1 MSRGV
6 TRCVLQVFYG
16 VFQSKDSLRE
26 AVLKLSQ
33 SLWKSWR
40 WMVKKLAC
48 LIALIAFLSVSSMG
62 GTQLTPEEKRTL
74 ELKPAVVLVV
84 VSVKVE
90 AAILFKGQEVTLER
104 LQSPYLTTAGS
115 GFLFRHD
122 GYLITNGHV
131 VQNAKINDPQAER
144 QLIAKVADKVF
155 KAFNRFLAA
164 NGYKPLTKE
173 QESLLLRA
181 TKYHNPTITV
191 YLANG
196 TKVPGELT
204 PNYSPEIGV
213 GKDVAILKIDGT
225 NLPSVPL
232 GDSTKVREQDRITVI
247 GYPGVASDWGG
258 NELISSQSA
267 LVPSVTGGSISAIKT
282 LAATNTPVLQSDA
295 VITHGNSGGPAFNA
309 KGEVIGI
316 ATAGIE
322 GFNFFV
328 PINTAWEFVRR
339 EGVSPDVG
347 PFTQHWHKA
356 LDLYDE
362 KKCRMSIPEFDDVLQ
377 FMPGFPDATRLR
389 ASAVECVDSEGF
401 VDKVSDSPAG
411 PWLLYGLV
419 GIAILGIAAVVMR
432 SRTARAPVNVTRP
445 AGGMPGGTRLESP
458 ALPTLPP
465 GQSYGN
471 IQATAGALSGKT
483 FKVPKEGLL
492 IGRSPKC
499 QVVLQDDTV
508 SSEHAWI
515 VPSGNEVVVIDKG
528 SSNGT
533 YVNSVESPKVS
544 KIGLRNGDRIFLG
557 KKGANVF
564 TYFNS

>member
-1 MSRGV
+1 
-6 TRCVLQVFYG
+6 
-16 VFQSKDSLRE
+16 
-26 AVLKLSQ
+26 
-33 SLWKSWR
+33 
-40 WMVKKLAC
+40 MVKKLAC
-48 LIALIAFLSVSSMG
+48 LIALVAFLSVSSMG

-74 ELKPAVVLVV
+74 ELKPAVVLVL

-90 AAILFKGQEVTLER
+90 ADFRGQPVQLR
-104 LQSPYLTTAGS
+104 NPYLTTAGS

-131 VQNAKINDPQAER
+131 VQNAKINDPQAKDALEEKLR
-144 QLIAKVADKVF
+144 AKVYAEVF
-155 KAFNRFLAA
+155 QAFDQFLASK
-164 NGYKPLTKE
+164 GHPPLTNAQKSE
-173 QESLLLRA
+173 LYQSRA
-181 TKYHNPTITV
+181 VQIHYHNPTLTV

-196 TKVPGELT
+196 THVPGELT

-213 GKDVAILKIDGT
+213 GKDVAIVKINGT

-232 GDSTKVREQDRITVI
+232 GDSNKVREQDRIMVI

-258 NELISSQSA
+258 NELISSESA
-267 LVPSVTGGSISAIKT
+267 LVPSVTSGSISAIKT
-282 LAATNTPVLQSDA
+282 LAATSTPVLQSDA
-295 VITHGNSGGPAFNA
+295 AITHGNSGGPAFNA
-309 KGEVIGI
+309 QGEVIGI
-316 ATAGIE
+316 ATAGSE
-322 GFNFFV
+322 ATQGFNFFV

-339 EGVSPDVG
+339 EGVAPDAG
-347 PFTQHWHKA
+347 PFTQHWRRA
-356 LDLYDE
+356 LDFFDE
-362 KKCRMSIPEFDDVLQ
+362 KKCRSSIPEFDDVLQ
-377 FMPGFPDATRLR
+377 FMPGLPDATRLR
-389 ASAVECVDSEGF
+389 SSAVECVDSEGF
-401 VDKVSDSPAG
+401 VEKVSDSPAG

-432 SRTARAPVNVTRP
+432 SRTARAPVNVARP
-445 AGGMPGGTRLESP
+445 TGGMPGGTRLESP
-458 ALPTLPP
+458 PAPALPS

-557 KKGANVF
+557 KKGSNVF

>member
-1 MSRGV
+1 MRIG
-6 TRCVLQVFYG
+6 TVL
-16 VFQSKDSLRE
+16 
-26 AVLKLSQ
+26 A
-33 SLWKSWR
+33 
-40 WMVKKLAC
+40 LAM
-48 LIALIAFLSVSSMG
+48 FLSGSATNGS
-62 GTQLTPEEKRTL
+62 QLTPDEKRTL

-90 AAILFKGQEVTLER
+90 AAIIYKGQLVKLEN

-115 GFLFRHD
+115 GFIFRHD

-144 QLIAKVADKVF
+144 QLVAKVRAKVF
-155 KAFNRFLAA
+155 KAFNQFLASQGHA
-164 NGYKPLTKE
+164 PLTE
-173 QESLLLRA
+173 AQESQIPVR
-181 TKYHNPTITV
+181 YHNPTLTV
-191 YLANG
+191 FLANG
-196 TKVPGELT
+196 VHVPGELT

-213 GKDVAILKIDGT
+213 GKDVAIVKIAGT

-232 GDSTKVREQDRITVI
+232 GDSTKVREQDRIMVI

-258 NELISSQSA
+258 NDLISSESA
-267 LVPSVTGGSISAIKT
+267 LVPSVTSGSISAIKT
-282 LAATNTPVLQSDA
+282 LAATNAPVLQSDA
-295 VITHGNSGGPAFNA
+295 AITHGNSGGPAFDA

-316 ATAGIE
+316 ATAGAE
-322 GFNFFV
+322 TQGFNFFV

-339 EGVSPDVG
+339 EGVAPDAG
-347 PFTQHWHKA
+347 PFTQHWRRA
-356 LDLYDE
+356 LDLFDE
-362 KKCRMSIPEFDDVLQ
+362 KKCRMSVPEFDDVLQ
-377 FMPGFPDATRLR
+377 FMPGLPDAARLR
-389 ASAVECVDSEGF
+389 ASAVECVDSESMI
-401 VDKVSDSPAG
+401 DKVSDSPVG

-419 GIAILGIAAVVMR
+419 GLTILGIGAMVLR
-432 SRTARAPVNVTRP
+432 SRSATPARAARP
-445 AGGMPGGTRLESP
+445 AGGMAGGTRLEAPPP
-458 ALPTLPP
+458 ATLPP
-465 GQSYGN
+465 AQSYGN

-499 QVVLQDDTV
+499 QVILPDDTI

-544 KIGLRNGDRIFLG
+544 KIGLRNGDRIFFG
-557 KKGANVF
+557 KKGNNVF

>member
-1 MSRGV
+1 V
-6 TRCVLQVFYG
+6 
-16 VFQSKDSLRE
+16 
-26 AVLKLSQ
+26 
-33 SLWKSWR
+33 
-40 WMVKKLAC
+40 VKKLAC
-48 LIALIAFLSVSSMG
+48 LIALVTFLSVSSQGG

-74 ELKPAVVLVV
+74 ELKPAVVLVL

-90 AAILFKGQEVTLER
+90 ADFRGQPVQLR
-104 LQSPYLTTAGS
+104 NPYLTTAGS

-131 VQNAKINDPQAER
+131 VQNAKINDPQAKEALEEKLR
-144 QLIAKVADKVF
+144 AKVYAEVF
-155 KAFNRFLAA
+155 QAFDQFLASK
-164 NGYKPLTKE
+164 GHPPLTNAQKLE
-173 QESLLLRA
+173 LYQSRA
-181 TKYHNPTITV
+181 VQIHYHNPTLMV

-196 TKVPGELT
+196 THVPGELT

-213 GKDVAILKIDGT
+213 GKDVAIVKINGT

-232 GDSTKVREQDRITVI
+232 GDSTKVREQDRIMVI

-258 NELISSQSA
+258 NELISSESA
-267 LVPSVTGGSISAIKT
+267 LVPSVTSGSISAIKT
-282 LAATNTPVLQSDA
+282 LAATSTPVLQSDA
-295 VITHGNSGGPAFNA
+295 AITHGNSGGPAFNA

-316 ATAGIE
+316 ATAGSE
-322 GFNFFV
+322 ATQGFNFFV

-339 EGVSPDVG
+339 EGVAPDAG
-347 PFTQHWHKA
+347 PFTQHWRKA
-356 LDLYDE
+356 LDFFDE
-362 KKCRMSIPEFDDVLQ
+362 KKCRSAIPEFDDVLQ
-377 FMPGFPDATRLR
+377 FMPGLPDATRLR
-389 ASAVECVDSEGF
+389 SSAVECVDNEGF

-419 GIAILGIAAVVMR
+419 GIAILGIAAVVLR
-432 SRTARAPVNVTRP
+432 SRNARAPVNVVKP
-445 AGGMPGGTRLESP
+445 AGGTPGGTRIESPPMSP
-458 ALPTLPP
+458 ALPA
-465 GQSYGN
+465 GQTYGN

>member
-1 MSRGV
+1 MI
-6 TRCVLQVFYG
+6 L
-16 VFQSKDSLRE
+16 
-26 AVLKLSQ
+26 LSG
-33 SLWKSWR
+33 SATSG
-40 WMVKKLAC
+40 
-48 LIALIAFLSVSSMG
+48 S
-62 GTQLTPEEKRTL
+62 QLTPEEKRTL

-90 AAILFKGQEVTLER
+90 ADFRGQPVSLKN
-104 LQSPYLTTAGS
+104 PYLTTAGS

-131 VQNAKINDPQAER
+131 VQNAKINDPQAKE
-144 QLIAKVADKVF
+144 QLEEKLRAKVYAEVF
-155 KAFNRFLAA
+155 QAFDQYLASKGHA
-164 NGYKPLTKE
+164 PLTTE
-173 QESLLLRA
+173 QKVEFYQSRA
-181 TKYHNPTITV
+181 VQIHYHNPTLTV

-196 TKVPGELT
+196 THVPGELT
-204 PNYSPEIGV
+204 PNYSPEIGT
-213 GKDVAILKIDGT
+213 GKDVAIVKIDGT

-232 GDSTKVREQDRITVI
+232 GDSNKVREQDRIMVI

-258 NELISSQSA
+258 NELISSSSA
-267 LVPSVTGGSISAIKT
+267 LVPSVTSGSISAIKT
-282 LAATNTPVLQSDA
+282 LAATSAPVLQSDA
-295 VITHGNSGGPAFNA
+295 AITHGNSGGPAFNSQ
-309 KGEVIGI
+309 GEVIGI
-316 ATAGIE
+316 ATAGSE
-322 GFNFFV
+322 ATQGFNFFV

-339 EGVSPDVG
+339 EGVAPDVG
-347 PFTQHWHKA
+347 PFTQHWRKA
-356 LDLYDE
+356 LDLFDD
-362 KKCRMSIPEFDDVLQ
+362 KKCRSSIPEFDDVLQ
-377 FMPGFPDATRLR
+377 FMPGLPDAARLR
-389 ASAVECVDSEGF
+389 ASAVECVDSENF
-401 VDKVSDSPAG
+401 VDKISDSPAG
-411 PWLLYGLV
+411 PWLLYGLA
-419 GIAILGIAAVVMR
+419 GIVILGIAVIVMR
-432 SRTARAPVNVTRP
+432 SRSAAPAKVAHP
-445 AGGMPGGTRLESP
+445 AGGMPPGGTRLEAP
-458 ALPTLPP
+458 TAQPVLPS

-471 IQATAGALSGKT
+471 IQATAGALSGRS

>member
-1 MSRGV
+1 M
-6 TRCVLQVFYG
+6 
-16 VFQSKDSLRE
+16 
-26 AVLKLSQ
+26 
-33 SLWKSWR
+33 
-40 WMVKKLAC
+40 KKLAC
-48 LIALIAFLSVSSMG
+48 LIALVAFLSVSSMG

-74 ELKPAVVLVV
+74 ELKPAVVLVL

-90 AAILFKGQEVTLER
+90 ADFRGQPVQLR
-104 LQSPYLTTAGS
+104 NPYLTTAGS

-131 VQNAKINDPQAER
+131 VQNAKINDSQAKEALEEKLR
-144 QLIAKVADKVF
+144 AKVYAEVF
-155 KAFNRFLAA
+155 QAFDQFLASK
-164 NGYKPLTKE
+164 GHPPLTNAQKLE
-173 QESLLLRA
+173 LYQSRA
-181 TKYHNPTITV
+181 VQIHYHNPTLTV

-196 TKVPGELT
+196 THVPGELT

-213 GKDVAILKIDGT
+213 GKDVAIVKINGT

-232 GDSTKVREQDRITVI
+232 GDSNKVREQDRIMVI

-258 NELISSQSA
+258 NELISSESA
-267 LVPSVTGGSISAIKT
+267 LVPSVTSGSISAIKT
-282 LAATNTPVLQSDA
+282 LAATSTPVLQSDA
-295 VITHGNSGGPAFNA
+295 AITHGNSGGPAFNA
-309 KGEVIGI
+309 QGEVIGI
-316 ATAGIE
+316 ATAGSE
-322 GFNFFV
+322 ATQGFNFFV

-339 EGVSPDVG
+339 EGVAPDAG
-347 PFTQHWHKA
+347 PFTQHWRKA
-356 LDLYDE
+356 LDFFDE
-362 KKCRMSIPEFDDVLQ
+362 KKCRSSIPEFDDVLQ
-377 FMPGFPDATRLR
+377 FMPGLPDATRLR
-389 ASAVECVDSEGF
+389 SSAVECVDNEGF
-401 VDKVSDSPAG
+401 VEKVSDSPAG

-432 SRTARAPVNVTRP
+432 SRTARAPVNVARP
-445 AGGMPGGTRLESP
+445 PGGMPGGTRLESP
-458 ALPTLPP
+458 PAPALPA

-492 IGRSPKC
+492 IGRSSKC

-533 YVNSVESPKVS
+533 YVNSIESPKVS

-557 KKGANVF
+557 KKGSNIF

>member
-1 MSRGV
+1 M
-6 TRCVLQVFYG
+6 
-16 VFQSKDSLRE
+16 
-26 AVLKLSQ
+26 
-33 SLWKSWR
+33 
-40 WMVKKLAC
+40 KKLAC
-48 LIALIAFLSVSSMG
+48 LIALTAVLSVPTMS

-74 ELKPAVVLVV
+74 ELKPAVVLVL

-90 AAILFKGQEVTLER
+90 AELEGKPIDIP
-104 LQSPYLTTAGS
+104 PYTTVGS

-122 GYLITNGHV
+122 GYLVTNGHV
-131 VQNAKINDPQAER
+131 VQNAKINDPQAKEALEEKLR
-144 QLIAKVADKVF
+144 AKVYAEVF
-155 KAFNRFLAA
+155 QAFDQYLASK
-164 NGYKPLTKE
+164 GHPPLTTAQKLE
-173 QESLLLRA
+173 LYQSRA
-181 TKYHNPTITV
+181 VQIHYHNPTLTV

-196 TKVPGELT
+196 THVPGELT

-213 GKDVAILKIDGT
+213 GKDVAIVKINGT

-232 GDSTKVREQDRITVI
+232 GDSNKVREQDRITVI

-258 NELISSQSA
+258 NELISSESA
-267 LVPSVTGGSISAIKT
+267 LVPSVTSGSISAIKT
-282 LAATNTPVLQSDA
+282 LAATSTPVLQSDA
-295 VITHGNSGGPAFNA
+295 AITHGNSGGPAFNA
-309 KGEVIGI
+309 QGEVIGI
-316 ATAGIE
+316 ATAGSE
-322 GFNFFV
+322 ATQGFNFFV

-339 EGVSPDVG
+339 EGVAPDVG
-347 PFTQHWHKA
+347 PFTQHWRKA
-356 LDLYDE
+356 LDFFDE
-362 KKCRMSIPEFDDVLQ
+362 KKCRSSIPEFDDVLH
-377 FMPGFPDATRLR
+377 FMPGLPDATRLR
-389 ASAVECVDSEGF
+389 SSAVECVDSEGF

-419 GIAILGIAAVVMR
+419 GIAILAIAAVVMR
-432 SRTARAPVNVTRP
+432 SRTAHAPVNVLKPT
-445 AGGMPGGTRLESP
+445 GGIPGGTRIESP
-458 ALPTLPP
+458 TAPPILPP

-471 IQATAGALSGKT
+471 IQATTGALSGKT

-557 KKGANVF
+557 KKGGNVF

>member
-1 MSRGV
+1 
-6 TRCVLQVFYG
+6 
-16 VFQSKDSLRE
+16 
-26 AVLKLSQ
+26 
-33 SLWKSWR
+33 
-40 WMVKKLAC
+40 VKRFPCLMA
-48 LIALIAFLSVSSMG
+48 LIALLTASVTSG
-62 GTQLTPEEKRTL
+62 NQLTPEEKRTL

-90 AAILFKGQEVTLER
+90 AAILFKGQVVALER

-155 KAFNRFLAA
+155 KAFNHFLTA
-164 NGYKPLTKE
+164 NGYRPLTKE
-173 QESLLLRA
+173 QESMVLRA

-196 TKVPGELT
+196 THVPGELT

-282 LAATNTPVLQSDA
+282 LAATSTPVLQSDA

-309 KGEVIGI
+309 QGEVIGI

-339 EGVSPDVG
+339 EGVSPDAG
-347 PFTQHWHKA
+347 PFTQHWRKA
-356 LDLYDE
+356 LDLYDD

-377 FMPGFPDATRLR
+377 FMPGLPDAARLR
-389 ASAVECVDSEGF
+389 ASAVECVDNEKIT
-401 VDKVSDSPAG
+401 DRISDSPTG

-419 GIAILGIAAVVMR
+419 GIAILAIAAMVMR
-432 SRTARAPVNVTRP
+432 SRSATAPAKVAP
-445 AGGMPGGTRLESP
+445 AAGGGMPGATRIETPP
-458 ALPTLPP
+458 APPTLPAA
-465 GQSYGN
+465 SYGN

-483 FKVPKEGLL
+483 FKIPKEGLL

-499 QVVLQDDTV
+499 QVVLQDDTI

-533 YVNSVESPKVS
+533 YINSVESPKVS

-557 KKGANVF
+557 KKGTNVF

>member
-1 MSRGV
+1 
-6 TRCVLQVFYG
+6 
-16 VFQSKDSLRE
+16 
-26 AVLKLSQ
+26 
-33 SLWKSWR
+33 
-40 WMVKKLAC
+40 VKKLAC
-48 LIALIAFLSVSSMG
+48 LIALVTFLSVSMSA
-62 GTQLTPEEKRTL
+62 TQLTPEEKRTL

-84 VSVKVE
+84 VTVKVN
-90 AAILFKGQEVTLER
+90 AYFQGQPFPLR
-104 LQSPYLTTAGS
+104 NPYHQMAGS

-131 VQNAKINDPQAER
+131 VQNARINDPQAKA
-144 QLIAKVADKVF
+144 QLEAQLQSKVEKEFYEEYDQLLRSKG
-155 KAFNRFLAA
+155 KP
-164 NGYKPLTKE
+164 PLTEE
-173 QESLLLRA
+173 QKAGIHAAHVVQFRN
-181 TKYHNPTITV
+181 YPPTLTV

-196 TKVPGELT
+196 THVPGELT

-213 GKDVAILKIDGT
+213 GKDVAIVKINGT

-232 GDSTKVREQDRITVI
+232 GDSTKVREQDRIMVI

-258 NELISSQSA
+258 NELISSESA
-267 LVPSVTGGSISAIKT
+267 LVPSVTSGSISAIKT
-282 LAATNTPVLQSDA
+282 LAATSTPVLQSDA
-295 VITHGNSGGPAFNA
+295 AITHGNSGGPAFNA

-316 ATAGIE
+316 ATAGIDATQ

-339 EGVSPDVG
+339 EGVAPDAG
-347 PFTQHWHKA
+347 PFTQHWRKA
-356 LDLYDE
+356 LDFFDE
-362 KKCRMSIPEFDDVLQ
+362 KKCRLSIPEFDDVLQ
-377 FMPGFPDATRLR
+377 FMPGLPDATRLR
-389 ASAVECVDSEGF
+389 SSAVECVDSEGF

-432 SRTARAPVNVTRP
+432 SRTARAPVNVARP
-445 AGGMPGGTRLESP
+445 AGGMPGGTRLEAPPPPP
-458 ALPTLPP
+458 ALPS

-471 IQATAGALSGKT
+471 IQATAGALSGKS

-557 KKGANVF
+557 KKGSNVF

>member
-1 MSRGV
+1 VKRIAWLLALTLLAPGCAMSGN
-6 TRCVLQVFYG
+6 
-16 VFQSKDSLRE
+16 
-26 AVLKLSQ
+26 
-33 SLWKSWR
+33 
-40 WMVKKLAC
+40 
-48 LIALIAFLSVSSMG
+48 
-62 GTQLTPEEKRTL
+62 QLTPEEKRTL
-74 ELKPAVVLVV
+74 ELKPAVVLVL

-90 AAILFKGQEVTLER
+90 ADFRGQPVSLR
-104 LQSPYLTTAGS
+104 NPYLTTAGS

-131 VQNAKINDPQAER
+131 VQNAKINDPQAKE
-144 QLIAKVADKVF
+144 QLEEKLRAKVYAEVF
-155 KAFNRFLAA
+155 QAFDQFLASK
-164 NGYKPLTKE
+164 GHGPLTTAQKVE
-173 QESLLLRA
+173 LYQSRA
-181 TKYHNPTITV
+181 VQIHYHNPTLTV

-196 TKVPGELT
+196 THVPGELT

-213 GKDVAILKIDGT
+213 GKDVAIVKIDGT

-232 GDSTKVREQDRITVI
+232 GDSNKVREQDRIMVI

-258 NELISSQSA
+258 NELISSSSA
-267 LVPSVTGGSISAIKT
+267 LVPSVTSGSISAIKT
-282 LAATNTPVLQSDA
+282 LAATSTPVLQSDA
-295 VITHGNSGGPAFNA
+295 AITHGNSGGPAFNA
-309 KGEVIGI
+309 QGEVIGI
-316 ATAGIE
+316 ATAGSE
-322 GFNFFV
+322 ATQGFNFFV

-339 EGVSPDVG
+339 EGVAPDAG
-347 PFTQHWHKA
+347 PFTQHWRKA
-356 LDLYDE
+356 LDLFDE
-362 KKCRMSIPEFDDVLQ
+362 KKCRSSIPEFDDVLQ
-377 FMPGFPDATRLR
+377 FMPGLPDAARLR

-401 VDKVSDSPAG
+401 VDKISDSPAG

-419 GIAILGIAAVVMR
+419 GIAILAIAALVMR
-432 SRTARAPVNVTRP
+432 SRTAPAKVMQP
-445 AGGMPGGTRLESP
+445 AGGVPGGTRIESP
-458 ALPTLPP
+458 AAPAALLP

-471 IQATAGALSGKT
+471 IQATAGALSGKS
-483 FKVPKEGLL
+483 FKIPKEGLL

-533 YVNSVESPKVS
+533 YINSVESPKVS

-557 KKGANVF
+557 KKGANIF

>member
-1 MSRGV
+1 
-6 TRCVLQVFYG
+6 
-16 VFQSKDSLRE
+16 
-26 AVLKLSQ
+26 
-33 SLWKSWR
+33 
-40 WMVKKLAC
+40 VKKLAC
-48 LIALIAFLSVSSMG
+48 LIALLTFLSVSSLG

-74 ELKPAVVLVV
+74 ELKPAVVLVL

-90 AAILFKGQEVTLER
+90 ADFRGQPVQLR
-104 LQSPYLTTAGS
+104 NPYLTTAGS

-131 VQNAKINDPQAER
+131 VQNAKINDPQAKEALEEKLR
-144 QLIAKVADKVF
+144 AKVYAEVF
-155 KAFNRFLAA
+155 QAFDQFLASK
-164 NGYKPLTKE
+164 GHPPLTNAQKLE
-173 QESLLLRA
+173 LYQSRA
-181 TKYHNPTITV
+181 VQIHYHNPTLTV

-196 TKVPGELT
+196 THVPGELT

-213 GKDVAILKIDGT
+213 GKDVAIVKINGT

-232 GDSTKVREQDRITVI
+232 GDSNKVREQDRIMVI

-258 NELISSQSA
+258 NELISSESA
-267 LVPSVTGGSISAIKT
+267 LVPSVTSGSISAIKT
-282 LAATNTPVLQSDA
+282 LAATSTPVLQSDA
-295 VITHGNSGGPAFNA
+295 AITHGNSGGPAFNA
-309 KGEVIGI
+309 QGEVIGI
-316 ATAGIE
+316 ATAGSE
-322 GFNFFV
+322 ATQGFNFFV

-339 EGVSPDVG
+339 EGVAPDAG
-347 PFTQHWHKA
+347 PFTQHWRKA
-356 LDLYDE
+356 LDFFDE
-362 KKCRMSIPEFDDVLQ
+362 KKCRSSIPEFDDVLQ
-377 FMPGFPDATRLR
+377 FMPGLPDATRLR
-389 ASAVECVDSEGF
+389 SSAVECVDSEGF

-432 SRTARAPVNVTRP
+432 SRTARAPVNVMKP
-445 AGGMPGGTRLESP
+445 AGAMPGGMPGGTRLESP

>member
-1 MSRGV
+1 
-6 TRCVLQVFYG
+6 
-16 VFQSKDSLRE
+16 
-26 AVLKLSQ
+26 
-33 SLWKSWR
+33 
-40 WMVKKLAC
+40 VKKLAC
-48 LIALIAFLSVSSMG
+48 LIALIAVLSVPTMSG
-62 GTQLTPEEKRTL
+62 AQLTPEEKRTL
-74 ELKPAVVLVV
+74 ELKPAVVLVL

-90 AAILFKGQEVTLER
+90 AELEGKPIDIP
-104 LQSPYLTTAGS
+104 PYTTVGS

-131 VQNAKINDPQAER
+131 VQNAKINEPQAKEALEQKLR
-144 QLIAKVADKVF
+144 KTVYDRVF
-155 KAFNRFLAA
+155 QAIDQVLVSK
-164 NGYKPLTKE
+164 GHPPLTAAQK
-173 QESLLLRA
+173 QEFSQSGAVRIH
-181 TKYHNPTITV
+181 YHNPTLTV
-191 YLANG
+191 FLANG
-196 TKVPGELT
+196 THVPGELT

-213 GKDVAILKIDGT
+213 GKDVAIVKIDGT

-232 GDSTKVREQDRITVI
+232 GDSNKVHEQDRITVI
-247 GYPGVASDWGG
+247 GYPGVASNWGG
-258 NELISSQSA
+258 NELISSSSG
-267 LVPSVTGGSISAIKT
+267 LVPTVTSGSISAIKT
-282 LAATNTPVLQSDA
+282 LAATSAPILQSDA
-295 VITHGNSGGPAFNA
+295 AITHGNSGGPAFNA
-309 KGEVIGI
+309 HGEVIGI
-316 ATAGIE
+316 ATAGIDATQ

-339 EGVSPDVG
+339 EGVAPDVG
-347 PFTQHWHKA
+347 PFTQHWRRA
-356 LDLYDE
+356 LDLFDE
-362 KKCRMSIPEFDDVLQ
+362 KKCRSSIPEFDDVLQ
-377 FMPGFPDATRLR
+377 FMPGLPDATRLR
-389 ASAVECVDSEGF
+389 SSAVECVDSEGF

-419 GIAILGIAAVVMR
+419 GIAILAIAVVVMR
-432 SRTARAPVNVTRP
+432 SRTARAPVNVVKPT
-445 AGGMPGGTRLESP
+445 GGMPGGTRIESP
-458 ALPTLPP
+458 SAPPSLLP

-471 IQATAGALSGKT
+471 IQATTGALSGKT